1 MGRMSGVDSSGEQ
14 EPIRLSS
21 RLALRTKEV
30 AAALGIS
37 ERKLR
42 EILPELPHMRL
53 GGVVIIPVK
62 PLEAWLAAQSKA
74 EMGRD
79 AKVADDVL
87 RAVTR
92 S

>member
-1 MGRMSGVDSSGEQ
+1 MSAERAEKANGGRGDLNLSGRM
-14 EPIRLSS
+14 
-21 RLALRTKEV
+21 ALRPKE
-30 AAALGIS
+30 AAHALGIC

-74 EMGRD
+74 EMGRAD
-79 AKVADDVL
+79 KAVDDVL